1 MRQLAEPVSQRDHIQ
16 GQEDAPVTLL
26 EYGDYKCPHGRQVH
40 SIVKPLQKHLGDQM
54 RFVFRYFPLNSIHP
68 HAQQAAETAE
78 AAGAQGRFWEMHDY
92 LFEHPL
98 SLSNGSV
105 LQYATYLGLD
115 VDRFEREI
123 AEHIYAERVRSDLRS
138 GIASGVNGT
147 PTFFINGIRHDGD
160 WNLERLQAAII
171 AARQS

>member
-1 MRQLAEPVSQRDHIQ
+1 MRQLTEPVSQRDHVQ

-40 SIVKPLQKHLGDQM
+40 AIVKQLQKHLSDQM

-98 SLSNGSV
+98 SLSNGFV
-105 LQYATYLGLD
+105 LQYATNLGLD

-138 GIASGVNGT
+138 GIESGVNGT

>member
-1 MRQLAEPVSQRDHIQ
+1 
-16 GQEDAPVTLL
+16 
-26 EYGDYKCPHGRQVH
+26 
-40 SIVKPLQKHLGDQM
+40 M

-98 SLSNGSV
+98 SLSNGFV
-105 LQYATYLGLD
+105 LQYATNLGLD

-138 GIASGVNGT
+138 GIESGVNGT

>member
-1 MRQLAEPVSQRDHIQ
+1 MQLAEPVSQRDHIQ

-26 EYGDYKCPHGRQVH
+26 EYGDYKCPHGGQVH
-40 SIVKPLQKHLGDQM
+40 AIVKQLQKRLGDQM

-78 AAGAQGRFWEMHDY
+78 AAGAQSRFWEMHNY

-98 SLSNGSV
+98 SLSNGFV

-147 PTFFINGIRHDGD
+147 PTFFINGIRHDDD
-160 WNLERLQAAII
+160 WNLERLLAAIT
-171 AARQS
+171 AARHS